1 MIIDFEKTEEK
12 VVENFKAATA
22 SSSCAQPTTAR

>member
-12 VVENFKAATA
+12 VVENFKGGNAFEE
-22 SSSCAQPTTAR
+22 SWDVG